1 MLVNIL
7 SKIIC
12 LNILLSLI
20 SKILYKKL
28 NLILIILESCLII
41 YLVLF
46 IKISIIIVLNL
57 VIYNV
62 LFLSLDAISCIIY
75 KILNKRFILLI
86 KILFLLNLKIFYI
99 IYINFYLIVVLS
111 KREYSKFVRLIFF
124 SYNLIL

>member
-28 NLILIILESCLII
+28 NLILIILESSLII
-41 YLVLF
+41 DLVLF

-57 VIYNV
+57 VIYNI
-62 LFLSLDAISCIIY
+62 LFLSLQATSCIIN

-86 KILFLLNLKIFYI
+86 IILFLLNLKNFYI

>member
-28 NLILIILESCLII
+28 NLILIILESSLII

-57 VIYNV
+57 VIYNI
-62 LFLSLDAISCIIY
+62 LFLSLQATSCIIY

-86 KILFLLNLKIFYI
+86 IILFLLNLKNFYI

>member
-28 NLILIILESCLII
+28 NLILIILESSLII

>member
-1 MLVNIL
+1 MLVYIL

-28 NLILIILESCLII
+28 NLILIILESSLII

-57 VIYNV
+57 VIYNI
-62 LFLSLDAISCIIY
+62 LFLSLQATSCIIY

-86 KILFLLNLKIFYI
+86 IILFLLNLENFYI